1 MNNELIFIPLATLV
15 LGGVG
20 GYYMGRYQAA
30 LIDKIH
36 KLEQTPAVEVK
47 PIITMGAYDTL
58 PGIGYSDTPVGIAE
72 PKTPQLVEWEAE
84 QKTEKQGRGL

>member
-58 PGIGYSDTPVGIAE
+58 QVLATVIRLSVLLN
-72 PKTPQLVEWEAE
+72 Q
-84 QKTEKQGRGL
+84 RHRN